1 MKEVTIEKG
10 TTYDEL
16 TDEQMEVLDGIRN
29 IIDGLQEMI
38 DILGEA
44 TDYNDPRLGGFVPS
58 LPAGFRYNLTV
69 DTDRFRTLVKRVE
82 NMTGVGSETAY
93 DKVVSY

>member
-16 TDEQMEVLDGIRN
+16 TDEQQELLDGIQIMIN
-29 IIDGLQEMI
+29 EMK
-38 DILGEA
+38 DVEACLREA

-58 LPAGFRYNLTV
+58 FPAGFRYTITADMDKFRVMKERIDNL
-69 DTDRFRTLVKRVE
+69 
-82 NMTGVGSETAY
+82 Y
-93 DKVVSY
+93 DAFTKAVSY